1 MGLGGL
7 DFFHVYAENRVRF
20 IDLINCNIT
29 SLTRMTAIVL
39 PNMIKNN
46 KGIIIN
52 NASASGRVPTPFLT
66 VYSASKAYV
75 DFFSRH
81 LLFIKFMIKF
91 YNKFF

>member
-1 MGLGGL
+1 MSYSYPEYF
-7 DFFHVYAENRVRF
+7 DAYAQSDKAISN
-20 IDLINCNIT
+20 LINCNIT

-39 PNMIKNN
+39 PNMIKKN